1 MQARARLDLREMATK
16 DDAEDVVDIMKNR
29 WCCSSQ
35 LVSNA
40 DWFCFHR
47 LFHPLSKLEDKH
59 VLVWEKYLVFTLT
72 FSLLCSLADT
82 YSDGLGNLDFRRSQ
96 HGSGM
101 SQRSAAKRLVSA
113 LHLQAQKNGQR
124 EFDLQTLRSIA
135 DRLNIKVMYRRERE
149 KHHVMFTSINK

>member
-1 MQARARLDLREMATK
+1 M
-16 DDAEDVVDIMKNR
+16 
-29 WCCSSQ
+29 
-35 LVSNA
+35 
-40 DWFCFHR
+40 
-47 LFHPLSKLEDKH
+47 
-59 VLVWEKYLVFTLT
+59 VFTLT

-135 DRLNIKVMYRRERE
+135 DRLNIKVMYAHERE
-149 KHHVMFTSINK
+149 EHHVILTVFSSIHKWKKLLLINTLPSK